1 MAGIGFE
8 LKKLFSNEGVVL
20 NLRANLYASI
30 VTTGPMIMGALLL
43 FGMKYLSIRAGASFH
58 QQDLVI
64 VIITYSLLF
73 SLLLS
78 STVSFVLSRYVAD
91 MFFIDRYDRVL
102 PSMYGSLSIL
112 LFFGA
117 LGWSIFLY
125 LSHLPFIY
133 SLLSFLLFC
142 EALMVWIQLNYLN
155 AVKDYRKLTI
165 GFACGILT
173 ALVLGFFFSTYL
185 SDIVTALL
193 LATCIGYAIMLL
205 SYTYVLHRFFPVGS
219 GTSIKFLEWV
229 IKFPSLA
236 FVGFFNTLGLFIHLM
251 LMWRSPLGIQVHG
264 LFWHAPAHDIP
275 ALFAFFT
282 ILVTTVNFVTSVEV
296 NFYPKYQLYFSL
308 LNEGGSLT
316 DIKNVHL
323 EMLTV
328 LRQELY
334 YLAQRQFFVT
344 ILAIVVIGE
353 ILDTFG
359 LGFTTNMIG
368 LFRVLCVGYG
378 LYAIANSMMLILL
391 YYADYKD
398 ALLSTFTLLLVN
410 TIGTWITIQ
419 LPENYYG
426 FGLVFAGLGMYLVAW
441 ITLFS
446 YSKRLGYFVLCKQP
460 IFIKEKNNLLLRFIH
475 LLDQKAQ

>member
-8 LKKLFSNEGVVL
+8 LKKLFSKEGMVL

-30 VTTGPMIMGALLL
+30 VTTGSMIMGALLL
-43 FGMKYLSIRAGASFH
+43 FGMKYLSIRAGASYH
-58 QQDLVI
+58 QQDLII

-78 STVSFVLSRYVAD
+78 STVSFILSRYIAD
-91 MFFIDRYDRVL
+91 MVFIKKYERIL
-102 PSMYGSLSIL
+102 TSFYGSLSIL

-117 LGWSIFLY
+117 VGWSIFLY
-125 LSHLPFIY
+125 LSKLPFIY
-133 SLLSFLLFC
+133 GFLSFLLFC
-142 EALMVWIQLNYLN
+142 EALMVWMQLNYIN
-155 AVKDYRKLTI
+155 AVKDYQKLTL
-165 GFACGILT
+165 GFIFGILV
-173 ALVLGFFFSTYL
+173 ALITGFLFSL
-185 SDIVTALL
+185 IFSDIVTALL
-193 LATCIGYAIMLL
+193 SATCIGYAVMLL
-205 SYTYVLHRFFPVGS
+205 TYTFVLHRFFPLGK
-219 GTSIKFLEWV
+219 GTSLKFLEWV

-316 DIKNVHL
+316 DIENAHL

-344 ILAIVVIGE
+344 ILAIVVVGE
-353 ILDTFG
+353 VLDTIG
-359 LGFTTNMIG
+359 LGFTSNMIG
-368 LFRVLCVGYG
+368 LFRVLCIGYG

-398 ALLSTFTLLLVN
+398 ALLSTFTLLIVN

-419 LPENYYG
+419 LPENFYG

-441 ITLFS
+441 ITLFA
-446 YSKRLGYFVLCKQP
+446 YSKRLDYFVLCKQP
-460 IFIKEKNNLLLRFIH
+460 IFIEEKDNFILRFIYA
-475 LLDQKAQ
+475 LDQRAE